1 MLEYE
6 VLDSLLEVDVEE
18 LFEKVVVEWLEEVEV
33 ELVELWT
40 VVVELDAA

>member
-1 MLEYE
+1 M
-6 VLDSLLEVDVEE
+6 LDSLLEVDVDW
-18 LFEKVVVEWLEEVEV
+18 LFEYEVVEWLAEVEVEVV